1 MTDDRINTLLPGDT
15 TMTERDEPQQPA
27 VAPNPSRRDF
37 INTAAMAGAGLVIV
51 PRHVLGKG
59 MQAPSDTVNIATI
72 GVSGMGASN
81 TNTVLSQNIVAFCD
95 VDFALLDA
103 RIEQWKKQAAAATSQ
118 GAQQGNRPNP
128 SGGRREP
135 TSAQAAANEKRPR
148 ENQAE
153 HLQRFVN
160 QQLPKIQKYRDY
172 REMFEKQKDID
183 AVIIATPDHMHA
195 PIALAAMDIGK
206 HVYVQKPLCWSVE
219 EARQLAK
226 KAKENPKIV
235 TQMGNQGHSRDE
247 ARLGYEYINSGA
259 IGDVRE
265 VHVWTNR
272 PLGYWPQG
280 VPRPAPM
287 PERLQAG
294 NSAQAP
300 RWNGPYVEAKL
311 AAALTG
317 DYKPSDQ
324 LSWDLFLGV
333 APPVDY
339 HPIYHPF
346 NWRGWVDWGQGALG
360 DMGAHLID
368 HPFWSLK
375 LGLPTLI
382 ETKSTPFNGASFPLA
397 TTTYYEFPARGS
409 MPPVKLTWYD
419 GGLTPP
425 KPVEIGDELLNGEG
439 GILYIGSKGKMMQ
452 ETYGANPRLLPDA
465 KQASTAKP
473 KHTLPRIPHE
483 AHEMNW
489 VDTIRGQ
496 QEISCPFEYAAQ
508 LTEVMLLG
516 IVSLRAGGKI
526 LYDGTNRRVTNKV
539 TAPNNRDGDIDPNQF
554 LSREYRTGWTL

>member
-1 MTDDRINTLLPGDT
+1 
-15 TMTERDEPQQPA
+15 MTERDEPQQPA

-81 TNTVLSQNIVAFCD
+81 TNSVLSQNIVAFCD
-95 VDFALLDA
+95 VDFALLDG

-148 ENQAE
+148 ANQAE
-153 HLQRFVN
+153 DLQRFVN

-195 PIALAAMDIGK
+195 PIALAAMDLGK

-226 KAKENPKIV
+226 KAKENPKVV

-294 NSAQAP
+294 NRPGAAMERP
-300 RWNGPYVEAKL
+300 RRRCKARGGADRRL
-311 AAALTG
+311 HAA
-317 DYKPSDQ
+317 DQ
-324 LSWDLFLGV
+324 LAWDLFLGV

-382 ETKSTPFNGASFPLA
+382 ETRVDAVQRRLVPAGDDDVLRVPGARHHA
-397 TTTYYEFPARGS
+397 
-409 MPPVKLTWYD
+409 
-419 GGLTPP
+419 GGEAD
-425 KPVEIGDELLNGEG
+425 VVRRR
-439 GILYIGSKGKMMQ
+439 
-452 ETYGANPRLLPDA
+452 ADA
-465 KQASTAKP
+465 AEAS
-473 KHTLPRIPHE
+473 R
-483 AHEMNW
+483 
-489 VDTIRGQ
+489 DRRR
-496 QEISCPFEYAAQ
+496 AAQ
-508 LTEVMLLG
+508 RRRRDPLHRQQG
-516 IVSLRAGGKI
+516 QDDAGNLRRQPAPPS
-526 LYDGTNRRVTNKV
+526 RR
-539 TAPNNRDGDIDPNQF
+539 R
-554 LSREYRTGWTL
+554 SRPRRRSRSRRCRGFRTRRTR